1 VVKLGRLALLAA
13 VLTSTVVLAGC
24 SEQNRHEWKNLAM
37 PDPASEQGE
46 HIFTLWRW
54 SWVAALITGGC
65 ANTAYERC
73 EEDLLLARTFG
84 PRALV
89 AVCDYGDG
97 TGEVVQIWR
106 KRDARNAC
114 SVDGGISSPLA
125 AVVRMP

>member
-1 VVKLGRLALLAA
+1 VNVRVVGMLSLM
-13 VLTSTVVLAGC
+13 TVSLVAC
-24 SEQNRHEWKNLAM
+24 SAPPPTERSPSPSIDAHL
-37 PDPASEQGE
+37 
-46 HIFTLWRW
+46 
-54 SWVAALITGGC
+54 AALITGGC